1 METKTHFKMYKDG
14 NNGLSVYYGNGLG
27 LGLTGYLTTVN
38 VHADSN
44 TDLATNDSVSGAN
57 STSVTTG
64 SAVALSTAT
73 SAASKS
79 AVSVASQTSANTAV
93 ATSTASSESQTSAV
107 KTNASTPT
115 STEVSSSSASSGQ
128 QKIDNSAAASSH
140 SDSVSVASTASSNAE
155 ADNHSDTTS
164 EVQAVTSSTPT
175 STEVSSSSASSGQQ
189 KIDNSAAAS
198 SHSDSV
204 SVAST
209 ASSNAEAD
217 NHSDTTSEVQ
227 AVTSS
232 TSTEQT
238 ELMAAAKNLSV
249 GRATSLD
256 LLSDT
261 DTTPATDITAS
272 ATLQSDH
279 DLYTEPTSDP
289 TQTNPWTG
297 QPTFMYLNDPNDAT
311 AILPYT
317 DEHYIHYPTATG
329 WTGYV
334 YYVTDDAARGSEFG
348 TKGFHQLHLWSAGD
362 PSKGYAIAPF
372 ETPGNP
378 AVDTYYHLYP
388 DPQQATIVYLD
399 DTTHKM
405 LHYTNLKGGRTSSI
419 SNYDQTNIL
428 NAYANL
434 GYEVVS
440 NDFTKGFKYGDGTT
454 KQQFLVHLKHKIA
467 TATVTT
473 PGKTGQPFDPTVPN
487 GPKWPNGF
495 EKDSLNKVVTQTVH
509 YVYTDGTKAADDKTD
524 QVTFTRTGTIDEV
537 TGDSLYQ
544 AWTATNG
551 DTTFNKKISPVITG
565 YTPDHQSVD
574 EVTGLTETSANVVT
588 TVTYAINKET
598 AKVTYIDDANGQTLE
613 TKDLSGNFNTT
624 DSYRTKPTIDGYL
637 GNGYTF
643 VSDNY
648 PTDGVVYSQDGT
660 VQQFYVHLIKKTAPT
675 EPNKPS
681 TPEKPNVPNKP
692 STPEKPDVPNKP
704 STPKKPNVPNKP
716 ATPEKQ
722 NIPNV
727 PTTPEKVDVPSTP
740 DQPSVPVTSIHLT
753 PSVPVATPV
762 QGQPGNPS
770 QPSNAT
776 NNGVINTSTN
786 TGSKVNNG
794 AVNSPELP
802 QTGENNSQSQ
812 TISFIGILLAMFGSL
827 HGFLGIKK
835 RRND

>member
-14 NNGLSVYYGNGLG
+14 KQWLVSGITAMALG

-107 KTNASTPT
+107 KTNA
-115 STEVSSSSASSGQ
+115 
-128 QKIDNSAAASSH
+128 
-140 SDSVSVASTASSNAE
+140 
-155 ADNHSDTTS
+155 
-164 EVQAVTSSTPT
+164 STPT

-348 TKGFHQLHLWSAGD
+348 TKGFHQLHLWYAGD

-660 VQQFYVHLIKKTAPT
+660 VQQFYVHLIKKIAPT
-675 EPNKPS
+675 E
-681 TPEKPNVPNKP
+681 PNKP

>member
-1 METKTHFKMYKDG
+1 M
-14 NNGLSVYYGNGLG
+14 
-27 LGLTGYLTTVN
+27 
-38 VHADSN
+38 
-44 TDLATNDSVSGAN
+44 
-57 STSVTTG
+57 
-64 SAVALSTAT
+64 
-73 SAASKS
+73 
-79 AVSVASQTSANTAV
+79 
-93 ATSTASSESQTSAV
+93 

-164 EVQAVTSSTPT
+164 EVQA
-175 STEVSSSSASSGQQ
+175 
-189 KIDNSAAAS
+189 I
-198 SHSDSV
+198 
-204 SVAST
+204 
-209 ASSNAEAD
+209 
-217 NHSDTTSEVQ
+217 
-227 AVTSS
+227 TSS

-348 TKGFHQLHLWSAGD
+348 TKGFHQLHLWHAGD

-388 DPQQATIVYLD
+388 DPQQATIVYFD

-405 LHYTNLKGGRTSSI
+405 LHYTNLTGGRTSSI

-454 KQQFLVHLKHKIA
+454 KQQF
-467 TATVTT
+467 
-473 PGKTGQPFDPTVPN
+473 
-487 GPKWPNGF
+487 
-495 EKDSLNKVVTQTVH
+495 
-509 YVYTDGTKAADDKTD
+509 
-524 QVTFTRTGTIDEV
+524 
-537 TGDSLYQ
+537 
-544 AWTATNG
+544 
-551 DTTFNKKISPVITG
+551 
-565 YTPDHQSVD
+565 
-574 EVTGLTETSANVVT
+574 
-588 TVTYAINKET
+588 
-598 AKVTYIDDANGQTLE
+598 
-613 TKDLSGNFNTT
+613 
-624 DSYRTKPTIDGYL
+624 
-637 GNGYTF
+637 
-643 VSDNY
+643 
-648 PTDGVVYSQDGT
+648 
-660 VQQFYVHLIKKTAPT
+660 YVHLIKKTAPT
-675 EPNKPS
+675 
-681 TPEKPNVPNKP
+681 
-692 STPEKPDVPNKP
+692 
-704 STPKKPNVPNKP
+704 
-716 ATPEKQ
+716 A
-722 NIPNV
+722 
-727 PTTPEKVDVPSTP
+727 PTAP
-740 DQPSVPVTSIHLT
+740 I
-753 PSVPVATPV
+753 
-762 QGQPGNPS
+762 NPS
-770 QPSNAT
+770 QPTTPTNPVNPVTSVNPTPSPQPTPGTTTDNQSGKIAKKGEVVYSLKKIYLYKDKTFKKADRRFGYVKKPRVFRPMFVVTDYAKSNAGRLRYKVRDVNHLSKTDGWTGYITT
-776 NNGVINTSTN
+776 NFDYVRPVYYHSSHRTLTVINPRGVN
-786 TGSKVNNG
+786 EYLNKNLTGKVKNIKQGTVLHVTGFVKHNLTTRYVLSNG
-794 AVNSPELP
+794 HYITGNRKLVKMGKNKQPHQLKATHFINRYADPNLAKRNGHFKKGTKLVIKRYTFSHEASLTKSGTMRYAVKGGYVTAN
-802 QTGENNSQSQ
+802 QKYVKV
-812 TISFIGILLAMFGSL
+812 
-827 HGFLGIKK
+827 IK
-835 RRND
+835 

>member
-1 METKTHFKMYKDG
+1 MYKDG
-14 NNGLSVYYGNGLG
+14 KQWLVSGITAMALG

-107 KTNASTPT
+107 KTNA
-115 STEVSSSSASSGQ
+115 
-128 QKIDNSAAASSH
+128 
-140 SDSVSVASTASSNAE
+140 
-155 ADNHSDTTS
+155 
-164 EVQAVTSSTPT
+164 STPT

-348 TKGFHQLHLWSAGD
+348 TKGFHQLHLWYAGD

-388 DPQQATIVYLD
+388 DPQQATIVYVD

-405 LHYTNLKGGRTSSI
+405 LHYTNLTGGRTSSI

-692 STPEKPDVPNKP
+692 SMPEKPNVPNKPSTPEKPDVPNKP

-740 DQPSVPVTSIHLT
+740 DQPS
-753 PSVPVATPV
+753 
-762 QGQPGNPS
+762 
-770 QPSNAT
+770 NAT

-812 TISFIGILLAMFGSL
+812 TMSFIGILLAMFGSL